1 MNQSRLANRYAKAL
15 FELALEQKNLEAVGE
30 SMLLISQTIRENTEL
45 AQMLKSPIV
54 KLEKKEKVM
63 QRLFAKDT
71 DPMSLKFMM
80 LVAKKS
86 REEYLA
92 YFANEF
98 TEIYKDY
105 QGLVDAWVTSSSN
118 IEKEVRDQLLILLN
132 KISGKTVLLK
142 ESVNSDLIGGFIVK
156 IGDYQYD
163 ASTKTLL
170 RRLKDDFSKNLFV
183 PQI

>member
-15 FELALEQKNLEAVGE
+15 FEFALEQKKLDEVGKD
-30 SMLLISQTIRENTEL
+30 MLLISQTIDENKEL

-63 QRLFAKDT
+63 QIMFAKIT
-71 DPMSLKFMM
+71 DPLSLKFMM

-86 REEYLA
+86 REEHLA

-98 TEIYKDY
+98 TAMYKDY
-105 QGLVDAWVTSSSN
+105 QGLVDAWVTSSTN
-118 IEKEVRDQLLILLN
+118 IEADVKEHLLELLR
-132 KISGKTVLLK
+132 KITGKTIQLH
-142 ESVNSDLIGGFIVK
+142 ESVNSDLLGGFIIK

-163 ASTKTLL
+163 ASTRTLM
-170 RRLKDDFSKNLFV
+170 RKLKDNFESNLFV
-183 PQI
+183 AEL